1 MDLGQ
6 GRGHDRIVPSG
17 MNVWG
22 NKMLT
27 KKTWKC
33 SKAPKVLGTEA
44 LISIPAMALG
54 LIFSLAMGVPLS
66 LAQEAQNRDKQNI
79 KVLSSEIR
87 VINNPR
93 EPEFASLI
101 LDLQEEI
108 NIGRDDD
115 KNYLFWL
122 IHDIQVDDE
131 GRIYVDDARNFRIQ
145 VFDRNGKYLKTIGRQ
160 GQGPGEFQQPTKL
173 RVHPRANQLY
183 VRDTPSRRISIFNL
197 IGNYLGSVPTQQ
209 SVLDYFPLETSEL
222 VAALSLSSAS
232 DLTDTHFL
240 AKIDTKGT
248 ILKESTR
255 FLSNFWQERTSGGTT
270 WASTGYE
277 FQLYIAPLGKD
288 TFVSGFSNEYG
299 LTVVDKDLKALCQI
313 NKVEPTPTLTG
324 EERKLFERFPT
335 LKTKPYYFAIL
346 SDSRGRIY
354 VQRNFTHNK
363 NTVQDD
369 IPKNVDVFGNDG
381 IFIYRTS
388 LPPNTRV
395 IRDGYL
401 YSFSVDW
408 EGGLE
413 SVHRYR
419 IKNWGQIK
427 ERSDTARN

>member
-1 MDLGQ
+1 
-6 GRGHDRIVPSG
+6 

-22 NKMLT
+22 DRMST
-27 KKTWKC
+27 KKTWKW
-33 SKAPKVLGTEA
+33 SKGKASKVLGTEA
-44 LISIPAMALG
+44 LISTPTVALG
-54 LIFSLAMGVPLS
+54 LILSLVTGIPLA
-66 LAQEAQNRDKQNI
+66 LAQEVQNRDKQNS
-79 KVLSSEIR
+79 KVSSSELR
-87 VINNPR
+87 VVNNPR
-93 EPEFASLI
+93 EPEFGSLI

-131 GRIYVDDARNFRIQ
+131 GRIYIDDARNGRIQ
-145 VFDRNGKYLKTIGRQ
+145 VFDRNGKYVKTIGRQ
-160 GQGPGEFQQPTKL
+160 GQGPGEFGVPTRL
-173 RVHPRANQLY
+173 RVLPRANRLY
-183 VRDTPSRRISIFNL
+183 VRDIGTQRISIFNL
-197 IGNYLGSVPTQQ
+197 LGNYLGSVPTQHI
-209 SVLDYFPLETSEL
+209 VLDYYPLETSEL
-222 VAALSLSSAS
+222 IAAVSFSSAS
-232 DLTDTHFL
+232 DLADTHFL

-248 ILKESTR
+248 IVKESTR

-270 WASTGYE
+270 WVSTGYE
-277 FQLYIAPLGKD
+277 FQLYIAPLGRD
-288 TFVSGFSNEYG
+288 TFVSGFSKEYG

-313 NKVEPTPTLTG
+313 NKVEPTPATTR
-324 EERKLFERFPT
+324 EEKKLFERFPT
-335 LKTKPYYFAIL
+335 LKTKPYFFAIL
-346 SDSRGRIY
+346 SDSSGRIY

-369 IPKNVDVFGNDG
+369 VPKNVDVFGNDG
-381 IFIYRTS
+381 TFIYRTS

-395 IRDGYL
+395 IRDGHL

-427 ERSDTARN
+427 EKRDPARN